1 MRFVY
6 WSREIAGWALILIGL
21 WQFWNTYALLTG
33 RRIFEAAP
41 SAFIAFVI
49 FRGGIHLL
57 KVAVAAQAAR
67 TLPETSAQPATRKAS
82 RMPTKTFGPTP
93 VKAVVPGPRSRAAA
107 AANGE
112 AD

>member
-6 WSREIAGWALILIGL
+6 WSREIAGWLLILAGL
-21 WQFWNTYALLTG
+21 WQFWNTYVLLTN

-41 SAFIAFVI
+41 SAFIAFVV
-49 FRGGIHLL
+49 FRGGVHLL

-67 TLPETSAQPATRKAS
+67 ALPESAGQPLTRKAS
-82 RMPTKTFGPTP
+82 RMPAKSYAPTP
-93 VKAVVPGPRSRAAA
+93 VKAVVPGPKSRAAA
-107 AANGE
+107 GANGE

>member
-1 MRFVY
+1 MRYVY
-6 WSREIAGWALILIGL
+6 WSREIAGWLVVSIGL
-21 WQFWNTYALLTG
+21 WQFWNTYVLLTN

-67 TLPETSAQPATRKAS
+67 VLPDSAGPGGARRAG
-82 RMPTKTFGPTP
+82 RMPVKSFDPTP
-93 VKAVVPGPRSRAAA
+93 LKAVVPGPRGRAGAD
-107 AANGE
+107 ANGE

>member
-1 MRFVY
+1 MRYVY
-6 WSREIAGWALILIGL
+6 WSREIAGWLIILAGL
-21 WQFWNTYALLTG
+21 WQFWNTYTLLVN

-41 SAFIAFVI
+41 AAFIGFVV

-67 TLPETSAQPATRKAS
+67 ALPESAGQPTTRKAG
-82 RMPTKTFGPTP
+82 RMPTKSFGPTP
-93 VKAVVPGPRSRAAA
+93 VKAVLPGPRSRAAVGA
-107 AANGE
+107 HGE